1 MELQTEKL
9 EESILSKIKEL
20 NNRKNELTINA
31 GQLHLDVAE
40 LKKVIE
46 VVESEYS
53 VANKEL
59 NTILADLNQKYPNGE
74 IYLVEGTL
82 IYQK

>member
-1 MELQTEKL
+1 M
-9 EESILSKIKEL
+9 
-20 NNRKNELTINA
+20 
-31 GQLHLDVAE
+31 HLDVAE

-74 IYLVEGTL
+74 IDLIDGKI